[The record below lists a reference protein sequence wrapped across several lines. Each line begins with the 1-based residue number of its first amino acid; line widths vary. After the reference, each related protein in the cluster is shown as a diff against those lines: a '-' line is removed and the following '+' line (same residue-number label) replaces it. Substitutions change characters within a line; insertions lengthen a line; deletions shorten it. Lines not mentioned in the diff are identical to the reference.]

1 MDFVNIKSIYTIAKK
16 EFLDNIRN
24 KWIIFLTAILF
35 ILVLAFSY
43 LAGSQTGGEEVF
55 GDMET
60 TVFGLLGISSIL
72 IPLIAIILGF
82 GTISGE
88 AESGAL
94 SIVLSYPV
102 SRLEVLLGKLLG
114 LGFVIV
120 LAVLVGFG
128 FGGIIIT
135 LTVSGESWAGYLGFM
150 GLTIFLGFIFLSLSI
165 CISAF
170 FKRRITSIGGG
181 LVIFFWGII
190 IGIVF
195 FAALLGTGLD
205 FTDFQTGNIPEWFWL
220 EPLLSPPDLHQT
232 TVMRAFGLDF
242 IDISGFSLSLPGFL
256 STGLLLVGHF
266 LWLIIPLILAY
277 LFFMRRDI

>member
-1 MDFVNIKSIYTIAKK
+1 
-16 EFLDNIRN
+16 
-24 KWIIFLTAILF
+24 
-35 ILVLAFSY
+35 
-43 LAGSQTGGEEVF
+43 
-55 GDMET
+55 MET
-60 TVFGLLGISSIL
+60 TVFGLLGISFIL

-82 GTISGE
+82 RTISGE

-128 FGGIIIT
+128 FGGVIIT
-135 LTVSGESWAGYLGFM
+135 LTVSSESWAGYLGFM

-165 CISAF
+165 CVSAF

-205 FTDFQTGNIPEWFWL
+205 FTDFQTGNIPDWFWI

-232 TVMRAFGLDF
+232 TVMRAFGLEF
-242 IDISGFSLSLPGFL
+242 IEISGFSLSLPGFL
-256 STGLLLVGHF
+256 SAGLLLVGHF
-266 LWLIIPLILAY
+266 MWLIIPLILAY
-277 LFFMRRDI
+277 WFFMRRDI